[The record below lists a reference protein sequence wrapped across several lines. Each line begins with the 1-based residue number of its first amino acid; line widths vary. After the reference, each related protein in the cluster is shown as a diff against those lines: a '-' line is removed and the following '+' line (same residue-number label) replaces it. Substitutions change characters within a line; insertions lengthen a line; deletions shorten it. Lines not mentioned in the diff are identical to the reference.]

1 MRTYWSARWF
11 RMIAAA
17 VAVVGALAAC
27 SGDPVPPPVDS
38 SPGAHGGAE
47 PRAKLQDPPQ
57 AFAPDHASVLQGNWF
72 SSVRNQDIDEVM
84 TVGDGRAYAY
94 DTKLVGVTGLR
105 LADGGT
111 AWSTRVPDADKLVSA
126 PRFGGGIV
134 AGAFRTDIAGTG
146 TAEDRAANVVVGFD
160 AASGRTLWSQDVG
173 GAENDDSDVLLAQD
187 DPVPEVI
194 DMDAEHVLVTVA
206 SQGYSET
213 PARSVLLDA
222 RTGKVLWTDDDLTAV
237 DLDGSAIDGL
247 RRDGDYAGVSVA
259 DGHRLWER
267 SLGVGEAQTSDAGP
281 GLTLAVAIE
290 FDLLIDPATGKVV
303 IDFGDTLMT
312 RCDYDGRDTTV
323 CSGRGADQGAAVW
336 AVDVHTHQV
345 LWRLPD
351 AAAHRE
357 APGVT
362 AAWHGVVYGVGHD
375 PMTLDARTGKDLRAT
390 TGLDDSPFLV
400 TAGYGLVYD
409 DLSHSV
415 TVYQAAGG

>member
-1 MRTYWSARWF
+1 MT
-11 RMIAAA
+11 AAA
-17 VAVVGALAAC
+17 VAVVGAVAAC
-27 SGDPVPPPVDS
+27 SGDPVSAPPVDT

-47 PRAKLQDPPQ
+47 PQVKFQDPPQ

-111 AWSTRVPDADKLVSA
+111 AWRTRVPDADTLVSA

-160 AASGRTLWSQDVG
+160 AVSGKTLWTQDIG
-173 GAENDDSDVLLAQD
+173 GAENDDSDMLLAQD
-187 DPVPEVI
+187 DPVPEII

-213 PARSVLLDA
+213 PPMSVLLDT
-222 RTGKVLWTDDDLTAV
+222 RTGKVLWTDNDLKAA
-237 DLDGSAIDGL
+237 DLDGSAVDGA
-247 RRDGDYAGVSVA
+247 RDDGDFAGLSVS
-259 DGHRLWER
+259 DGHELWKR
-267 SLGVGEAQTSDAGP
+267 NLGLGHPLIADAGP
-281 GLTLAVAIE
+281 GLTLAMGTE
-290 FDLLIDPATGKVV
+290 HDLLIDPATGKAVF
-303 IDFGDTLMT
+303 DSGDTSL
-312 RCDYDGRDTTV
+312 RGCDYDGRDTTV
-323 CSGRGADQGAAVW
+323 CFGTGSDVTGLAW
-336 AVDVHTHQV
+336 AFDVHTHQV
-345 LWRLPD
+345 LWQLPD